1 MKRQP
6 IPELLDTDSGS
17 PSEIAAAFSDLRFIN
32 RWFGGFATTEAMI
45 RRVARVSRSRSLSL
59 LEVAAGTGRMPNAIQ
74 RRMQAEEI
82 HLHFTLLD
90 RAWSHLY
97 DGSNGNAAPK
107 SGFHAVAGDALALPF
122 RDASFDLVS
131 CNL

>member
-1 MKRQP
+1 MKLQL

-17 PSEIAAAFSDLRFIN
+17 PSEIAAAFSDLAFIN

-45 RRVARVSRSRSLSL
+45 RRVARVSGSRVLSL

-90 RAWSHLY
+90 RHGLICPT
-97 DGSNGNAAPK
+97 AATAMRRPR
-107 SGFHAVAGDALALPF
+107 VAFMQWPATH
-122 RDASFDLVS
+122 
-131 CNL
+131 